1 MIFPITEL
9 LDDARSEKWL
19 LEHFHPEGLQCP
31 KCSSTRRRIFR
42 ETQTSRLLVYRCL
55 ECESIYNLYTGTVF
69 SKTHLRPSQVVLL
82 LRGVT
87 KGESS
92 MSLSE
97 ELGVSRTTVHELRK
111 RLQANAERLQPEAH
125 LDDTHTETDEMFQN
139 AGEKRR
145 KASGP

>member
-1 MIFPITEL
+1 
-9 LDDARSEKWL
+9 
-19 LEHFHPEGLQCP
+19 
-31 KCSSTRRRIFR
+31 
-42 ETQTSRLLVYRCL
+42 
-55 ECESIYNLYTGTVF
+55 
-69 SKTHLRPSQVVLL
+69 
-82 LRGVT
+82 
-87 KGESS
+87 

>member
-69 SKTHLRPSQVVLL
+69 SKTHL
-82 LRGVT
+82 
-87 KGESS
+87 
-92 MSLSE
+92 
-97 ELGVSRTTVHELRK
+97 
-111 RLQANAERLQPEAH
+111 
-125 LDDTHTETDEMFQN
+125 
-139 AGEKRR
+139 
-145 KASGP
+145 